1 MLRRIRVGQRLIAGF
16 TLLILA
22 VVAATGVGIW
32 KMSTM
37 KDKADFIAENPLV
50 ATAIL
55 GDLNKA
61 VAHYRLA
68 QLEHILATDPQAV
81 SVQEARLKEEA
92 ATVDKALKDYAPTI
106 ASAEDKALFDK
117 VSADW
122 AEYQR
127 VTEEAIALDNAGK
140 DARARDLLAVEG
152 TKVFDRMDED
162 VTAWIVLNDGLAKSA
177 ISGTQSAFSA
187 AKVLLFA
194 FVVIAVLAGIGLALL
209 ITRSITGPLT
219 QLRERLAQ
227 VGDGDLTV
235 RLDVDGADELTDVGG
250 TFNEFAG
257 RIQDVMRKVADSC
270 RRQVEIAEDMARGAE
285 QTGMAV
291 GQIATTVDEVARG
304 SQEQAES
311 TSRVAATMQEMTEGV
326 QRVSGSGET
335 AAGLAEEADR
345 AANDGA
351 RTVSEATEAM
361 QGIER
366 RVADAAEIVVSLGER
381 GSQVG
386 QIVDTISDI
395 AEQTNLLALNA
406 AIEAA
411 RAGEMGRGFAVV
423 ADEVR
428 KLAESTQEQVGS
440 ISSII
445 GEIQHHTER
454 AVQAMEAGRE
464 EVATGVTRV
473 GAAGEAFGTIR
484 GRVEELS
491 AEVMSVAAAAQQL
504 EAGATE
510 VRESLSSVA
519 AVSEENAASVQEVS
533 ASTEETSATAEET
546 AASAQQVA
554 DSAQELAQLVSA
566 FTV

>member
-1 MLRRIRVGQRLIAGF
+1 M
-16 TLLILA
+16 T
-22 VVAATGVGIW
+22 
-32 KMSTM
+32 
-37 KDKADFIAENPLV
+37 
-50 ATAIL
+50 
-55 GDLNKA
+55 
-61 VAHYRLA
+61 
-68 QLEHILATDPQAV
+68 
-81 SVQEARLKEEA
+81 EEA
-92 ATVDKALKDYAPTI
+92 ASIDEAFELYEPTI
-106 ASAEDKALFDK
+106 VGPEDRAFFDRVSKEWAAYRRDTEGFLALSRQGRFRQAAEALSGHHLEVFEALD
-117 VSADW
+117 ADVERW
-122 AEYQR
+122 VDYNHTLSDA
-127 VTEEAIALDNAGK
+127 AIAD
-140 DARARDLLAVEG
+140 
-152 TKVFDRMDED
+152 
-162 VTAWIVLNDGLAKSA
+162 
-177 ISGTQSAFSA
+177 TQSAFSA
-187 AKVLLFA
+187 AKTVL
-194 FVVIAVLAGIGLALL
+194 FVFVGLSVLVGIGLALL

-219 QLRERLAQ
+219 QLKERLGQ

-235 RLDVDGADELTDVGG
+235 RLDVDGRDELTEVGG
-250 TFNEFAG
+250 TFNDFAG
-257 RIQDVMRKVADSC
+257 RVQDVMRKVAESC

-285 QTGMAV
+285 QTGEAV

-304 SQEQAES
+304 SQEQADS

-351 RTVSEATEAM
+351 RTVGEATEAM
-361 QGIER
+361 RGIER
-366 RVADAAEIVVSLGER
+366 RVADAAEIVVALGER

-445 GEIQHHTER
+445 GEIQQHTER
-454 AVQAMEAGRE
+454 AVQAMAAGRE
-464 EVATGVTRV
+464 EVTTGVTRV
-473 GAAGEAFGTIR
+473 GAAGDAFGTIR

-491 AEVMSVAAAAQQL
+491 AEVMAVAAAAQQL

-546 AASAQQVA
+546 AASAQQVS
-554 DSAQELAQLVSA
+554 DSAQDLARLVGA

>member
-32 KMSTM
+32 KMSAM
-37 KDKADFIAENPLV
+37 HDRANFIADNPLV
-50 ATAIL
+50 AIDVL
-55 GDLNKA
+55 GDLDVNVGHFRVHQLA
-61 VAHYRLA
+61 VAQAADAAARTDN
-68 QLEHILATDPQAV
+68 LEETKEHTAKVLED
-81 SVQEARLKEEA
+81 LK
-92 ATVDKALKDYAPTI
+92 LYAPTI
-106 ASAEDKALFDK
+106 
-117 VSADW
+117 VSAADR
-122 AEYQR
+122 AGYEKIGSAFAAYRSATGDLAKLAASGDLTAAQR
-127 VTEEAIALDNAGK
+127 LMADTQPQFDAVTA
-140 DARARDLLAVEG
+140 AVEEHL
-152 TKVFDRMDED
+152 TFNRELAHEAVAH
-162 VTAWIVLNDGLAKSA
+162 TA
-177 ISGTQSAFSA
+177 SAFSA
-187 AKVLLFA
+187 ARTLLFA
-194 FVVIAVLAGIGLALL
+194 FVGLSVLVGIALALL

-219 QLRERLAQ
+219 QLKERLGQ

-235 RLDVDGADELTDVGG
+235 RLDVAGRDELTEVGS
-250 TFNEFAG
+250 TFNDFAG
-257 RIQDVMRKVADSC
+257 RVQDVMRKVAESC

-285 QTGMAV
+285 QTGEAV

-304 SQEQAES
+304 SQEQADS

-351 RTVSEATEAM
+351 RTVGEATEAM
-361 QGIER
+361 RGIER
-366 RVADAAEIVVSLGER
+366 RVADAAEIVVALGER

-445 GEIQHHTER
+445 GEIQQHTER
-454 AVQAMEAGRE
+454 AVEAMAAGRE
-464 EVATGVTRV
+464 EVTTGVTRV
-473 GAAGEAFGTIR
+473 GAAGDAFGTIR

-491 AEVMSVAAAAQQL
+491 AEVMAVAAAAQQL

-546 AASAQQVA
+546 AASAQQVS
-554 DSAQELAQLVSA
+554 DSAQDLARLVSA